1 MANDKFFT
9 QLKSNR
15 QELERQTF
23 SPPIKMTPT
32 KLLDT
37 FERRADNFS
46 LPSRNIEV
54 LRDSL
59 DEEGSDC
66 DIQREPAP
74 AE

>member
-1 MANDKFFT
+1 
-9 QLKSNR
+9 
-15 QELERQTF
+15 
-23 SPPIKMTPT
+23 MTPT